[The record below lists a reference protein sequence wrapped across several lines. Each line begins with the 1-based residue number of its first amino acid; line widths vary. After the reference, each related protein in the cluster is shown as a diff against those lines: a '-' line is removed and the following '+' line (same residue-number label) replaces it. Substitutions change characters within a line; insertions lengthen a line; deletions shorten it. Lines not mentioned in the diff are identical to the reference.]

1 MHNFARELS
10 DQEIIDVIQALDRIN
25 NPITRRME
33 GDDDAIV
40 NLMTKLKMPQTLA
53 EKFLVGYVVAREAT
67 SRGLQIARPND
78 PVSTIEPDDEFSPS
92 IGCR

>member
-1 MHNFARELS
+1 MQNFARELS

-25 NPITRRME
+25 NPLGRRME

-40 NLMTKLKMPQTLA
+40 SLMTRLKMPQTIA
-53 EKFLVGYVVAREAT
+53 EKLLVGYVVAREAT

-78 PVSTIEPDDEFSPS
+78 PTSTAEHEEQLAP
-92 IGCR
+92 GLGR